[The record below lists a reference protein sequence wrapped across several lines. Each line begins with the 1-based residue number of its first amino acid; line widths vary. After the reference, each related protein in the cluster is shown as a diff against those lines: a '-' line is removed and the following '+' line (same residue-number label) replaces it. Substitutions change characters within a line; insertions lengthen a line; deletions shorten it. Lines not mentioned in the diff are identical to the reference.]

1 MIRPGV
7 TAADRAAFCA
17 LGRGKARWDGA
28 LCCSA
33 APSVVIFS
41 VGTRWS
47 GGTALAGEWSWP
59 NRPFSPRHAKVI
71 IGVPG
76 RAGTPGEALADPLGV
91 GWLRRPVPDACPGW
105 SLPTSGLYRLRLHR
119 DTFVLAPSVCDE
131 CTRSPP
137 LRNRPQWKAGVL
149 SCNTIKRFCGDTGWA
164 IPEPDRP
171 ILVARV
177 YQGTGCPVELV
188 GTPRSW
194 PILSPLKQK
203 LGPLETFKAEP
214 LWATPQKSSSSSESA
229 VRLRERA
236 LMPWPEPLRSV

>member
-7 TAADRAAFCA
+7 AAADRAAFCA
-17 LGRGKARWDGA
+17 LGRRKARWDGA

-33 APSVVIFS
+33 ASSIVIFS
-41 VGTRWS
+41 VAARWS
-47 GGTALAGEWSWP
+47 SGLGLGGPWSGP
-59 NRPFSPRHAKVI
+59 NRSFSPGLLS
-71 IGVPG
+71 GVPG

-149 SCNTIKRFCGDTGWA
+149 SCNTIKRFIGATGLA
-164 IPEPDRP
+164 LPEPDG
-171 ILVARV
+171 A
-177 YQGTGCPVELV
+177 Q
-188 GTPRSW
+188 
-194 PILSPLKQK
+194 PL
-203 LGPLETFKAEP
+203 
-214 LWATPQKSSSSSESA
+214 
-229 VRLRERA
+229 
-236 LMPWPEPLRSV
+236 M